1 MFNFPPWDVSGIIA
15 IAFLAISFY
24 NKRNA
29 TWSFLL
35 VGFII
40 GVIVAGI
47 DFLRHDAGFNW
58 AIIKKISIIAT
69 LTGAFFDIVYSI
81 TKPRARRH
89 E

>member
-24 NKRNA
+24 SRRNA

-40 GVIVAGI
+40 GLITAFVQ
-47 DFLRHDAGFNW
+47 FLRYDTGFNW
-58 AIIKKISIIAT
+58 AIIKKISIVAT
-69 LTGAFFDIVYSI
+69 LAGAVFDIVYSI
-81 TKPRARRH
+81 TKPPARKA
-89 E
+89 